1 MVGTHHAISSTT
13 NMKVKQITI
22 LKNCFRESKYLV
34 ILKSKVDVI
43 ETHAPIIWMRFAIR
57 FRSLMLVMHV

>member
-1 MVGTHHAISSTT
+1 MVGAHHAITSTT
-13 NMKVKQITI
+13 NMKVKQFTI
-22 LKNCFRESKYLV
+22 PKSCFRESKYLV

-57 FRSLMLVMHV
+57 IRSLMLVMHV